1 MTIKVIGI
9 LGVVVAAMLGGC
21 NPPPP
26 QQLVVQ
32 RPDEQKPQTI
42 TFPNGTT
49 FGGASGSQ
57 ASTLAQLIVDSN
69 NNNMK
74 DYEQLQG
81 TASKNLQTS
90 QQSLQMLEHLSD
102 QQGTGQITLFFPT
115 GSAALPQAS
124 LQYQR
129 LINFVDYLSRNSRGR
144 KVLFVMIGSAS
155 ATGSMSVNQKLS
167 QERSQAPEPIIDQY
181 LVNEPHQFY
190 KVYGLGDMYA
200 PKNVSLREDQAYQNV
215 RIIAVYDTNQIPAL
229 KS

>member
-1 MTIKVIGI
+1 MNRGTVSVLSLLVAGI
-9 LGVVVAAMLGGC
+9 LAGC
-21 NPPPP
+21 AQPPP
-26 QQLVVQ
+26 QQFVVQ
-32 RPDEQKPQTI
+32 QPDEQKPQTI

-74 DYEQLQG
+74 DFEQLQG

-90 QQSLQMLEHLSD
+90 QQALQMLEHLSQ
-102 QQGTGQITLFFPT
+102 QQGTGEITLFFPT
-115 GSAALPQAS
+115 GSAGLPQGS

-144 KVLFVMIGSAS
+144 KILLITIGSAS
-155 ATGSMSVNQKLS
+155 ATGSMSINQRLS
-167 QERSQAPEPIIDQY
+167 QERSEAPEPIIDQY
-181 LVNEPHQFY
+181 LVNDPHQFF
-190 KVYGLGDMYA
+190 KVYGIGDMYS
-200 PKNVSLREDQAYQNV
+200 PKNVSLQEDQRYQNV

-229 KS
+229 RS